1 MQNRIR
7 PSFLS
12 RKKAK
17 CRQTDKY
24 IHFGFLELKK
34 QNYSEGFEMD
44 KRAENNTS
52 FAYSVNLL
60 RMLLK
65 MGLITDDEYGKIVK
79 ISAEH
84 YGTEIICV

>member
-1 MQNRIR
+1 MRDRAARGDPGGGEIPMR
-7 PSFLS
+7 
-12 RKKAK
+12 
-17 CRQTDKY
+17 
-24 IHFGFLELKK
+24 
-34 QNYSEGFEMD
+34 QNYSEGLEMD

>member
-1 MQNRIR
+1 
-7 PSFLS
+7 
-12 RKKAK
+12 
-17 CRQTDKY
+17 
-24 IHFGFLELKK
+24 
-34 QNYSEGFEMD
+34 MD

-52 FAYSVNLL
+52 FAYSVNLM